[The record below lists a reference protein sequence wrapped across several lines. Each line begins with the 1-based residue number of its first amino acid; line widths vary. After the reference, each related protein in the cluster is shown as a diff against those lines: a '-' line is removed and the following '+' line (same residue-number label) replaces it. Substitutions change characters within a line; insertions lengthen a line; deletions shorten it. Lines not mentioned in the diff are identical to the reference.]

1 MSVSGWFGLL
11 RGHNPLHFYP
21 FCPILLFRFLF
32 VFALCA
38 IKFFRIFLAMN
49 DLPIIQ
55 KTYDLIKW
63 YVPILNKL
71 PRSHRFNLGDRLI
84 TGLYELLEA
93 LILARYA
100 KEKLHDLEA
109 LNPKLD
115 ILRHQTRL
123 LLDFELI
130 EAKRYAYIGGKINEI
145 GIELGGWIKQQRQKA
160 TTQTTP

>member
-1 MSVSGWFGLL
+1 MTS
-11 RGHNPLHFYP
+11 
-21 FCPILLFRFLF
+21 
-32 VFALCA
+32 
-38 IKFFRIFLAMN
+38 
-49 DLPIIQ
+49 PIIQ